1 MKLILFSLI
10 MAAPLLAQ
18 SITGIIVGSVRDP
31 SALPVAGALV
41 TLIQTQTRATRD
53 AKTDTQGDFRFTNLV
68 PGSYRITVK
77 ADGFKVAERTELKLS
92 AAETLP
98 VGDVTLYRWLGHRD
112 RQCRGAG
119 RRRADR
125 Q

>member
-1 MKLILFSLI
+1 MKLILVSLI

-53 AKTDTQGDFRFTNLV
+53 AKTDTQG
-68 PGSYRITVK
+68 
-77 ADGFKVAERTELKLS
+77 ES
-92 AAETLP
+92 ASPISFPAAIASPSRPTASTSP
-98 VGDVTLYRWLGHRD
+98 NGPS
-112 RQCRGAG
+112 
-119 RRRADR
+119 
-125 Q
+125 